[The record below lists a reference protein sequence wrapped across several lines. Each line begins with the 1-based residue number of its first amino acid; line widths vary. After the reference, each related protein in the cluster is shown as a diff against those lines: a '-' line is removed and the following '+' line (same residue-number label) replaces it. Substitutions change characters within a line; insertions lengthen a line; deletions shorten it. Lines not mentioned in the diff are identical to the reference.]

1 LACAGEPCVRSVPR
15 LRGAEQS
22 TQRHAAAGPV
32 MQDPVQGL
40 KLDAKRMRAVQAL
53 LRPRAIALVGVSP
66 KGGAG
71 ARILESNARF
81 ACAVPTWPVNPNY
94 REVAGQ
100 RCYQAFE
107 DLPERP
113 DCVVVSVPA
122 EAVLD
127 VVGAAAA
134 AGIRGAFVISEGFAD
149 AATDAGRALQERL
162 AGLAEAS
169 NMALAGPNCMG
180 IASLR
185 YGFAATMA
193 DIPLQAVSGGISLVS
208 QSGGLLNSFAEL
220 TCNRGIGVNYL
231 VSSGNEAGLEMADY
245 IAYLADD
252 PATTVIACIL
262 EGAKHGRRFR
272 AAVEQAARSKPMV
285 VLKLGRSEF
294 GQRATLAHTGT
305 LAGRHEAFAAL
316 FRQNGVALV
325 ESIDALVETAALFDL
340 APLPRGDRVVMM
352 TVSGGATSLIAD
364 LGEAAGV
371 NFPAIPAATNRRLQE
386 ILGVER
392 AFGNPLDTVGLP
404 RLRRD
409 GNITAVLQAL
419 LEDARIDVVALVL
432 GMRADGWDSH
442 QDLVDRLA
450 AAARGSRKPVLLLSF
465 MSNSLT
471 RHWRGYAQRNALP
484 LLEDLERGLAAIRH
498 LVDYAAFR
506 RRVADRQA
514 RPQAGIARLD
524 LAALHGR
531 RTLTET
537 ESKKILAQAGL
548 PVTRERL
555 ARSPAEA
562 VRFADEIGGAV
573 ALKIQSPDIPHK
585 SDIGGVRL
593 GASTPAEVETAA
605 RQVLENAKRNCP
617 DAAIDGILVQ
627 EMLQDG
633 VEFILGMTYDPQFGP
648 LILCGAGGVT
658 VEVFKD
664 VAVLLPPIEREDV
677 TAALMGLKVSK
688 LLYGFRGAPP
698 RDVDALV
705 ECCQRFATFVVATEG
720 SFAAIDLN
728 PVFVCARGCGVR
740 IADALIEMMAACATA
755 DHATVTRGGSV

>member
-1 LACAGEPCVRSVPR
+1 
-15 LRGAEQS
+15 
-22 TQRHAAAGPV
+22 
-32 MQDPVQGL
+32 MQDTTTQNVMTQGTL
-40 KLDAKRMRAVQAL
+40 RQDAAPLRRVEAL

-71 ARILESNARF
+71 ARILQSNERF
-81 ACAVPTWPVNPNY
+81 GCKVPAWPVNPNH
-94 REVAGQ
+94 REIAGH
-100 RCYQAFE
+100 RCYASFEELPQA
-107 DLPERP
+107 P
-113 DCVVVSVPA
+113 DCVVISVPA

-127 VVGAAAA
+127 VVRDAAA

-149 AATDAGRALQERL
+149 AASDAGHALQERL
-162 AGLAEAS
+162 VALARSAD
-169 NMALAGPNCMG
+169 MALAGPNCMG
-180 IASLR
+180 IASLH

-193 DIPLQAVSGGISLVS
+193 DVTAQATPGGISLVS

-220 TCNRGIGVNYL
+220 TANRGIGVNYL

-245 IAYLADD
+245 IGYLADD
-252 PATTVIACIL
+252 PATKVIACIM

-272 AAVEQAARSKPMV
+272 AAVEAAARRKPMV

-325 ESIDALVETAALFDL
+325 DSIDALVETAALFDL
-340 APLPRGDRVVMM
+340 APLPQGDRVVMM
-352 TVSGGATSLIAD
+352 TVSGGATSLIGD
-364 LGEAAGV
+364 LGEAAGI
-371 NFPAIPAATNRRLQE
+371 NFPPIREVTNRRVQD

-419 LEDARIDVVALVL
+419 LEDEGIDLIGLVL

-450 AAARGSRKPVLLLSF
+450 AAAGAGRKPVLLVSF

-471 RHWRGYAQRNALP
+471 RHWRGYARASALP
-484 LLEDLERGLAAIRH
+484 LLEDLERGLKAIRH

-506 RRVADRQA
+506 RRIAQGEPSAPRQPVRDVAA
-514 RPQAGIARLD
+514 IPAGRL
-524 LAALHGR
+524 
-531 RTLTET
+531 LTEV
-537 ESKKILAQAGL
+537 ESKQILGHAGL
-548 PVTRERL
+548 PVTRESL
-555 ARSPAEA
+555 ARGAAEA
-562 VRFADEIGGAV
+562 VRIAAEIGGAV

-585 SDIGGVRL
+585 SDIGGVHL
-593 GASTPAEVETAA
+593 GATTAAEVAAAA
-605 RQVLENAKRNCP
+605 RQVLDNAKRNCP
-617 DAAIDGILVQ
+617 QAAIDGILVQ
-627 EMLQDG
+627 EMVADG
-633 VEFILGMTYDPQFGP
+633 VELIIGMIYDQQFGP
-648 LILCGAGGVT
+648 LVVCGAGGVT

-664 VAVLLPPIEREDV
+664 VAVLLPPFDRQDAI
-677 TAALMGLKVSK
+677 AALASLKVTK
-688 LLYGFRGAPP
+688 LLDGFRGAAP

-705 ECCQRFATFVVATEG
+705 ECCERFAEFVVATDG
-720 SFAAIDLN
+720 RFKAIDLN
-728 PVFVCARGCGVR
+728 PVFVCARGRGVR
-740 IADALIEMMAACATA
+740 IADALIETMPAAG
-755 DHATVTRGGSV
+755 GGS

>member
-1 LACAGEPCVRSVPR
+1 
-15 LRGAEQS
+15 
-22 TQRHAAAGPV
+22 
-32 MQDPVQGL
+32 MQDSTAQGMLMHDAPPTRPVE
-40 KLDAKRMRAVQAL
+40 AL

-71 ARILESNARF
+71 ARILQSNARF
-81 ACAVPTWPVNPNY
+81 GFTVPAWPVNPNH
-94 REVAGQ
+94 REIAGH
-100 RCYQAFE
+100 RCYASFKA
-107 DLPERP
+107 LPEIP

-122 EAVLD
+122 EAVVD
-127 VVGAAAA
+127 VVGEAAA

-162 AGLAEAS
+162 VALARSAD
-169 NMALAGPNCMG
+169 MALAGPNCMG
-180 IASLR
+180 IASLA

-193 DIPLQAVSGGISLVS
+193 DVPAQATSGGISLVS
-208 QSGGLLNSFAEL
+208 QSGGLLNSVAEL
-220 TCNRGIGVNYL
+220 TANRGIGVNYL

-252 PATTVIACIL
+252 PATKVIACIM

-272 AAVEQAARSKPMV
+272 AAVEAAARKKPMV

-325 ESIDALVETAALFDL
+325 DSIDALVETAALFDL
-340 APLPRGDRVVMM
+340 APLPQGDRVVMM
-352 TVSGGATSLIAD
+352 TVSGGATSLIGD

-371 NFPAIPAATNRRLQE
+371 NFPAIREATNRRVQE

-419 LEDARIDVVALVL
+419 LEDDGIDLIGLVL

-450 AAARGSRKPVLLLSF
+450 AAAREARKPVLLVSF

-471 RHWRGYAQRNALP
+471 RHWRGYGCANALP
-484 LLEDLERGLAAIRH
+484 LVEDLERGLKAIRH

-506 RRVADRQA
+506 RRILEGGPAAPGLAVADVA
-514 RPQAGIARLD
+514 AIPAGRV
-524 LAALHGR
+524 
-531 RTLTET
+531 LTEV
-537 ESKKILAQAGL
+537 ESKQILARAGL
-548 PVTRERL
+548 PVTRELL

-562 VRFADEIGGAV
+562 VRIAAEIGGSV

-585 SDIGGVRL
+585 SDIGGVHL
-593 GASTPAEVETAA
+593 GAATAAEVEMAA

-617 DAAIDGILVQ
+617 HAAIDGILVQ
-627 EMLQDG
+627 EMVADG
-633 VEFILGMTYDPQFGP
+633 VELILGMTHDQQFGP
-648 LILCGAGGVT
+648 LIVCGAGGVT

-664 VAVLLPPIEREDV
+664 AAVLLPPFGRHDV
-677 TAALMGLKVSK
+677 IAALASLKVMK
-688 LLYGFRGAPP
+688 LLDGFRGASPC
-698 RDVDALV
+698 DVDALV
-705 ECCQRFATFVVATEG
+705 ACCERFAEFVVATDG
-720 SFAAIDLN
+720 KFTAIDLN
-728 PVFVCARGCGVR
+728 PVFVCARGRGVR
-740 IADALIEMMAACATA
+740 IADALIETMPAG
-755 DHATVTRGGSV
+755 GGSS